1 MVQWVR
7 DLALS
12 LRRCRIY
19 PWPGKLHTPQM
30 CPPQKK
36 MEKKK
41 ENSLGKF
48 WVVVGMN
55 EMG

>member
-1 MVQWVR
+1 MGEGSGIVSAEVQ
-7 DLALS
+7 DLS
-12 LRRCRIY
+12 LA
-19 PWPGKLHTPQM
+19 WETPYASNV
-30 CPPQKK
+30 PPPKK